1 MMQDEF
7 SALTQFSQE
16 YLSFPPFLAAF
27 EEIERS
33 IQLYRAGAIT
43 QHLLVTGESGTGKT
57 TLCRLI
63 SQKYPR
69 VVLPERDV
77 QPVLY
82 ISIPPAATIV
92 SVSEAM
98 LAKLGDPNPTLGT
111 SSTKT
116 ARVVRLA
123 QACSVELLLLDEANH
138 IQDRGQS
145 PTQYLVGDW
154 IKGLMDGLQIPAVLL
169 GLPRVESLLRVNEQ
183 LRRRFTR
190 RMRME
195 LGQSPEKSIEQ
206 ECLELF
212 YTLIHSMPIP
222 FSIGSE
228 SWDALAHRLYFATD
242 GRVAYLK
249 KLLTGAIRLSFE
261 LDLSEIRCQELA
273 QAFEAE
279 IWPQG
284 IGPLNPFSH
293 DFAFRR
299 LDRQGEPFEQGAI
312 ASRPGTRRAYA
323 KQI

>member
-1 MMQDEF
+1 MMRDEF
-7 SALTQFSQE
+7 SVLTQFSQE
-16 YLSFPPFLAAF
+16 YLNFPPFVAAF

-33 IQLYRAGAIT
+33 IRLYRVGAMT
-43 QHLLVTGESGTGKT
+43 QHLLITGESGTGKT

-63 SQKYPR
+63 YQKYPR
-69 VVLPERDV
+69 IVLPERDV

-82 ISIPPAATIV
+82 ISIPSASTIA
-92 SVSEAM
+92 SVAEAM
-98 LAKLGDPNPTLGT
+98 LARLGDPQPSLGT
-111 SSTKT
+111 SSAKT
-116 ARVVRLA
+116 ARLVCLA
-123 QACSVELLLLDEANH
+123 RACSVELLVLDEANH

-154 IKGLMDGLQIPAVLL
+154 IKSLMDSLQIPTVLL
-169 GLPRVESLLRVNEQ
+169 GLPRVEILLRVNEQ

-195 LGQSPEKSIEQ
+195 LGQSSEKSIEQ

-212 YTLIHSMPIP
+212 YTLVHSMPIP
-222 FSIGSE
+222 FSIGSD
-228 SWDALAHRLYFATD
+228 SWEALAHRLHFATD

-249 KLLTGAIRLSFE
+249 KLLIGAIRLAFE
-261 LDLSEIRCQELA
+261 LGLNEIRPQELA

-293 DFAFRR
+293 DFVFRR
-299 LDRQGEPFEQGAI
+299 LDRQGEPFEQGALV
-312 ASRPGTRRAYA
+312 TRSQKRRVYA
-323 KQI
+323 